1 MAMSANTIVYA
12 RNAAVETRQRP
23 RRVSP
28 SSGLTR
34 LASSSRSTVVM
45 GFPSSG
51 LRPRERGA
59 APSSHHRRCALTGG
73 GGHDRLGGRL
83 LASKLPGDSPLVKH
97 HDPVGQAE
105 NFGKLRGDEH

>member
-12 RNAAVETRQRP
+12 RSAAVETRQRP
-23 RRVSP
+23 KRVSP

-45 GFPSSG
+45 NFPSSG
-51 LRPRERGA
+51 LRPPSPRKRGA
-59 APSSHHRRCALTGG
+59 GTRDSSHRRCGVTGG

-83 LASKLPGDSPLVKH
+83 LASKLPCDSPLVKH
-97 HDPVGQAE
+97 HDAVGQAE
-105 NFGKLRGDEH
+105 NF